1 MVPDHIH
8 RCRYE
13 QITQQSLR
21 VALCGLSM
29 AVHSPV
35 AALESGGDD
44 LEASCLAL
52 VRAANGKGGDDNI
65 TAVIARVRESP

>member
-21 VALCGLSM
+21 VALCGLSTTL
-29 AVHSPV
+29 HYP
-35 AALESGGDD
+35 GIDW
-44 LEASCLAL
+44 SCLLPPAHP
-52 VRAANGKGGDDNI
+52 GE
-65 TAVIARVRESP
+65 TATMKAEKAPGLPRSELGQGEV